1 MNFQKLTIK
10 MKSEKYLSCR
20 GLVNL
25 LSSALILFILAGCGS
40 GELKD
45 ANLDNDVKESSDWS
59 GSSGQFAQKFV
70 MRDGKLHTMTG
81 YSGTITVLDDEARNV
96 SRETYKDGV
105 RTGVSTRWWEN
116 GEKKMEAT
124 YVEGK
129 PSGPTFEWF
138 LSGSKKLEKEY
149 SNGIPHG
156 KEVAWYDDGEMHY
169 ERHYSGGKPHGIW
182 TDWARGGTIARQI
195 QYENGKAIKQIAP

>member
-1 MNFQKLTIK
+1 
-10 MKSEKYLSCR
+10 MKSKKYLSHR
-20 GLVNL
+20 GLFSVL
-25 LSSALILFILAGCGS
+25 VTIPTLFILAACSS

-45 ANLDNDVKESSDWS
+45 TNLDKDVVDSFDWS
-59 GSSGQFAQKFV
+59 GSSGQFAEKFV
-70 MRDGKLHTMTG
+70 MRNGKLHTLSD
-81 YSGTITVLDDEARNV
+81 YSGTIIILDDEARNV
-96 SRETYKDGV
+96 SRENYRDGV

-116 GEKKMEAT
+116 GQKKMEAT
-124 YVEGK
+124 YVDGK

-138 LSGSKKLEKEY
+138 LSGKKKLEKEY

-169 ERHYSGGKPHGIW
+169 ERHYSGGKPHGVW